1 MSVLKVDTINEKTS
15 GNGVQIAGHVVQV
28 QRGTLSAVTSTSSTS
43 YVSSGL
49 GVTITPKFSTS
60 KLFISVNVARPSIQN
75 TGRQLDFKM
84 YEGSSA
90 IDSNRL
96 GSLYHNAGSGVAV
109 YYGSTAYNVYLDASN
124 TSARTYN
131 LYYKAYGGSV
141 HINDS
146 SDIESAMIVME
157 IAQ

>member
-1 MSVLKVDTINEKTS
+1 MSILKVDTINEKTT
-15 GNGVQIAGHVVQV
+15 GNGVHIAGHVIQIA
-28 QRGTLSAVTSTSSTS
+28 RGTLSAVTSTSSTS

-60 KLFISVNVARPSIQN
+60 KLLISVNVARPSIHVN
-75 TGRQLDFKM
+75 NRQLDFKL

-96 GSLYHNAGSGVAV
+96 GSLYHNTGTGSI

-124 TSARTYN
+124 TNARTYN
-131 LYYKAYGGSV
+131 LYYRASNGQV
-141 HINDS
+141 HINDAA
-146 SDIESAMIVME
+146 DIESSMTVME